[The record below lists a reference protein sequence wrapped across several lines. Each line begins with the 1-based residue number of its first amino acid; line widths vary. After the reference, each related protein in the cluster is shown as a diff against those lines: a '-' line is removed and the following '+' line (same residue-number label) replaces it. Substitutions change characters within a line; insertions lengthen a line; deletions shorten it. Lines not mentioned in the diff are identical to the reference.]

1 MSLSLL
7 RRKLNPE
14 YAPKIANLEP
24 DSAVFRIQI
33 VDSRLNVGGQNV
45 PMASQ
50 AERLEQNRL
59 DIARSLVWQSHDPWR
74 ANRRTGNVVLQD
86 GTDPPGRSI
95 GGIAEAMAG
104 APQAHAVERKRL
116 RDLRGLQLTSTDR
129 LDSTLHEPQTKR
141 LLKVS
146 FEGHE

>member
-7 RRKLNPE
+7 RRKLDPE

-24 DSAVFRIQI
+24 DSAVFRIQF
-33 VDSRLNVGGQNV
+33 VDSRFNVGGQNV

-86 GTDPPGRSI
+86 GTDHPG
-95 GGIAEAMAG
+95 EALAG
-104 APQAHAVERKRL
+104 LRRRWLVRPRL
-116 RDLRGLQLTSTDR
+116 MLSSESASAISGACS
-129 LDSTLHEPQTKR
+129 
-141 LLKVS
+141 
-146 FEGHE
+146 